1 MPAPWKL
8 TFLAASW
15 LATAPASAVEVPG
28 VFWKP
33 GVGMAWVGSSVVPST
48 TTPTLSDP
56 AGPTTQGTT
65 LVSSDYSGSS
75 SLATATSHDDQDT
88 AGPSTVASSGTV
100 ITGTDGAVVTYVP
113 TQDPLETG
121 QTGTITK
128 TDDGTPIVIFPGGW
142 MWTPINVP
150 PTLIELPPAP
160 TDSPDLDQTLPP
172 DASVVTGTDGAVVT
186 YVPTKDPDRTTQTG
200 TTTTTDDSGFPVVI
214 FPGGWIWTP
223 INVPPAVTAL
233 PPAPTGN
240 PDLDQTPPLD
250 ASIVTGTDGA
260 VVTYAP
266 TQDPDRTTQTGTTTT
281 TDDNGLPVV
290 IFPGGWMWT
299 PIGIPPVGITLPPP
313 PTLNPK
319 PGDGDSEKPTEA
331 QPTAT
336 ATEECNMTA
345 PPECTM
351 TISYISD
358 GTSYSST
365 EYGSCPPV
373 TGCASG
379 EQTTTT
385 TTIDPEVTGIWAE
398 SPEEEYQDIPAED
411 VDEDTELY
419 FETLFDEADI
429 SIKDELNM
437 IQNMEAVNCTG
448 ELPGIPAECFQ
459 SVYPAFCEEVN
470 QDQTKALSKIFTA
483 NDATASD
490 GNQRRAWAGR
500 PRLLERRRLSARDE
514 ACSSWLFQFDWSG
527 AQGECDSKCS
537 DAMGLLGAAC
547 LADQTHNEGSIGVG
561 CGTYRFVIG
570 TAMATSS
577 TTIPPSSIPTPSI
590 TIKTSTTTQPPA
602 TIIPVPSPVACNE
615 AQDCIPAIVCSH
627 GNVNACHDG
636 QCACDVPSTPQP
648 YCYTDND
655 CGDTACPEGLVAACA
670 SGLFCNCVEPQEPP
684 TDPAPKPN
692 PGQPAP
698 VSPKP
703 DPGTQPEQPQPERP
717 KPDPETQPELP
728 PPASPQPDPVP
739 ELPNGDVTSVDL
751 PYEEVG
757 GVYLPGAL

>member
-1 MPAPWKL
+1 M
-8 TFLAASW
+8 
-15 LATAPASAVEVPG
+15 
-28 VFWKP
+28 
-33 GVGMAWVGSSVVPST
+33 
-48 TTPTLSDP
+48 
-56 AGPTTQGTT
+56 
-65 LVSSDYSGSS
+65 
-75 SLATATSHDDQDT
+75 
-88 AGPSTVASSGTV
+88 
-100 ITGTDGAVVTYVP
+100 P

-186 YVPTKDPDRTTQTG
+186 YVPT
-200 TTTTTDDSGFPVVI
+200 
-214 FPGGWIWTP
+214 
-223 INVPPAVTAL
+223 
-233 PPAPTGN
+233 
-240 PDLDQTPPLD
+240 
-250 ASIVTGTDGA
+250 
-260 VVTYAP
+260 
-266 TQDPDRTTQTGTTTT
+266 QDPDRTTQTGTTTT

-299 PIGIPPVGITLPPP
+299 PIGIPPVGISLPPP

-437 IQNMEAVNCTG
+437 IQNMQAVNCTG

-483 NDATASD
+483 NDATVSD

-537 DAMGLLGAAC
+537 DVMGLLGAAC
-547 LADQTHNEGSIGVG
+547 LADQAHNEGSIGVG

-577 TTIPPSSIPTPSI
+577 TTIPPSGIPTPSI

-655 CGDTACPEGLVAACA
+655 CGDTACPEGLVVACA
-670 SGLFCNCVEPQEPP
+670 NGLFCHCVEPQEPP

-692 PGQPAP
+692 PDQPAP
-698 VSPKP
+698 VSP
-703 DPGTQPEQPQPERP
+703 Q
-717 KPDPETQPELP
+717 PDPETQPELP

-739 ELPNGDVTSVDL
+739 ELPNGDVSSVDL